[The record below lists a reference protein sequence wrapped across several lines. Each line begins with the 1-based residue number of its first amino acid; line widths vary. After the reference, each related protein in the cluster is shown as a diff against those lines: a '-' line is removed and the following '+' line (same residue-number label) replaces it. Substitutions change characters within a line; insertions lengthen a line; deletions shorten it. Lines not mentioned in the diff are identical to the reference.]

1 MVTTV
6 RAEVHMPRATRR
18 RLSSPS
24 RLDPLPPSPLP
35 PPATLYTGRLMG
47 GTADGQVQVRLDGSD
62 DIRVAACP
70 DQCDATLIAQA
81 GRDGVPV
88 VISANGTQ
96 LRVVG
101 LLQPLTTPALRE
113 VVADEQLVLRSG
125 TASLTLT
132 AAGKVLL
139 RGGYVSSWSNGINRI
154 VGRTVRLD

>member
-1 MVTTV
+1 
-6 RAEVHMPRATRR
+6 MPRATRSR
-18 RLSSPS
+18 RQSSS
-24 RLDPLPPSPLP
+24 RPVTPSPLP
-35 PPATLYTGRLMG
+35 PPATLYTGRLIG

-62 DIRVAACP
+62 DIHLAACP
-70 DQCDATLIAQA
+70 GQCDATVMAQA
-81 GRDGVPV
+81 ERDGVPV
-88 VISANGTQ
+88 VVSASGAG

-101 LLQPLTTPALRE
+101 LLQSLTTPARRE

-125 TASLTLT
+125 AASLTLT